1 ASGIFRR
8 LPDGEYAF
16 AHPILQEHCRH
27 GLSEETTVVLNA
39 RAADCFERSI
49 HRLPDRLYVLL
60 SLAGH
65 LFNAHEY
72 GKAADLNLEIGLR
85 FHHRDD
91 HDTALLLTE
100 RAIVS
105 AEHLEDDALLAAAER
120 QRDLIR
126 QRASGPLTVG
136 E

>member
-1 ASGIFRR
+1 MPSRTPPSCRSTAGTASLKRRR
-8 LPDGEYAF
+8 LRSTPA
-16 AHPILQEHCRH
+16 LQTA
-27 GLSEETTVVLNA
+27 SSA
-39 RAADCFERSI
+39 PYIAS
-49 HRLPDRLYVLL
+49 PDRLHVLL

-65 LFNAHEY
+65 LFDAHEY

-100 RAIVS
+100 RAIIS
-105 AEHLEDDALLAAAER
+105 AEHLEDDALLAAAKR

-126 QRASGPLTVG
+126 QRASGPLTAG
-136 E
+136 R